1 MPGSGASWLVGM
13 LGLLVARL
21 GLHVVLPELLG
32 CSVGAGFDTSW
43 RAGWSSFW
51 CVVSAVLFEGE
62 CVGVTVDVLSVMLF
76 INDAVVRG
84 RV

>member
-32 CSVGAGFDTSW
+32 CSVGAGFDTS
-43 RAGWSSFW
+43 
-51 CVVSAVLFEGE
+51 CVLVGPHSGALLVLY
-62 CVGVTVDVLSVMLF
+62 CLKASDPALLLMCCW
-76 INDAVVRG
+76 
-84 RV
+84 

>member
-1 MPGSGASWLVGM
+1 M

-21 GLHVVLPELLG
+21 GLHVVLPALLG
-32 CSVGAGFDTSW
+32 CSVGADFDTSW

-51 CVVSAVLFEGE
+51 CVVSVVLFEGE
-62 CVGVTVDVLSVMLF
+62 CVGVTIGVLSVKLF
-76 INDAVVRG
+76 INDAVVRK